1 MKTILKNTLVSLTFA
16 TLVGMAPLLAPVAP
30 ALAQTG
36 NGITG
41 ESVTRNFKLSDL
53 LERRGKIQIGT
64 NVPTSIEFEEPISEQ
79 VVGRDDLLIDGLSKA
94 KPNRIYFRAK
104 ESKGSSSIDI
114 TLEGGATALFT
125 FEINPKITE
134 GLRYVIKG
142 KSEVVVNPEP
152 SAEPTPTSTPVSSAP
167 TTSNAIV
174 PTASS
179 PVAKPNPVAAKPVN
193 TSAPSQPSTPLE
205 TLNEN
210 GMQATEIALA
220 PVAPVNTVT
229 ASKPPSPSTVSTNVI
244 SGKPVM
250 LAPIVNAIR
259 QYDPYNERPADV
271 GAFFAVKKINA
282 DSSEF
287 ELLIE
292 NRSASVVTFE
302 PASLNVY
309 VYGYT
314 SPTNPRLVLYLTLAP
329 RFDSRVSLEIQPGG
343 SYVRRFVL
351 PTRFDARTPFEYV
364 ANFTVTTDS
373 DSFEYRRS
381 VSF

>member
-1 MKTILKNTLVSLTFA
+1 MKTILKKTLVSLTLA
-16 TLVGMAPLLAPVAP
+16 ALTGMVPLIVPVAP

-36 NGITG
+36 NGVTG

-64 NVPTSIEFEEPISEQ
+64 NVPTSIEFEEAISEQ

-142 KSEVVVNPEP
+142 KSEAATPEP
-152 SAEPTPTSTPVSSAP
+152 TEPTPTPVTSAP
-167 TTSNAIV
+167 MTSNGIV
-174 PTASS
+174 PTISS
-179 PVAKPNPVAAKPVN
+179 PIAKPNPVAAKPVN
-193 TSAPSQPSTPLE
+193 TSAPSQPFASLE
-205 TLNEN
+205 TLNET
-210 GMQATEIALA
+210 GMETTEIALA
-220 PVAPVNTVT
+220 PVTPVGTLT
-229 ASKPPSPSTVSTNVI
+229 ASKPSSSSPISTNVI
-244 SGKPVM
+244 SGKTVM
-250 LAPIVNAIR
+250 LFPTVNAVR
-259 QYDPYNERPADV
+259 HFDAYGERPTDV

-292 NRSASVVTFE
+292 NRSASVVSFE

-329 RFDSRVSLEIQPGG
+329 RFETRVSLEIQPGG

-364 ANFTVTTDS
+364 ANFTVTTES

>member
-1 MKTILKNTLVSLTFA
+1 MKTNLKNILVSLTLA
-16 TLVGMAPLLAPVAP
+16 ALTGILPLLVPVAP

-36 NGITG
+36 NGVTG

-64 NVPTSIEFEEPISEQ
+64 NVPTSIEFEEAISEQ

-142 KSEVVVNPEP
+142 KSEAVVNPEP

-167 TTSNAIV
+167 TTSNGTA
-174 PTASS
+174 PTVSS
-179 PVAKPNPVAAKPVN
+179 PDAKPNPVAVKPVN
-193 TSAPSQPSTPLE
+193 TTVTGQPTVTLE
-205 TLNEN
+205 TLNETGLEIN
-210 GMQATEIALA
+210 EIAVPLVT
-220 PVAPVNTVT
+220 PENTVT
-229 ASKPPSPSTVSTNVI
+229 ASKPPGSSPASTKVI

-250 LAPIVNAIR
+250 LAPTVNAVR
-259 QYDPYNERPADV
+259 HFDAYSERPADV

-329 RFDSRVSLEIQPGG
+329 RFETRASLEIQPGG

-351 PTRFDARTPFEYV
+351 PTRFDVRTPFEYV

>member
-1 MKTILKNTLVSLTFA
+1 MKTILKKTLVSLTLA
-16 TLVGMAPLLAPVAP
+16 ALTGMVPLIVPVAP

-36 NGITG
+36 NGVTG

-64 NVPTSIEFEEPISEQ
+64 NVPTSIEFEEAISEQ

-142 KSEVVVNPEP
+142 KSEAATPEP
-152 SAEPTPTSTPVSSAP
+152 TEPTPTPVTSAP
-167 TTSNAIV
+167 MTPNGIV
-174 PTASS
+174 PTISS
-179 PVAKPNPVAAKPVN
+179 PIAKPNPVAAKPVN
-193 TSAPSQPSTPLE
+193 TSAPSQPFASLE
-205 TLNEN
+205 TLNET
-210 GMQATEIALA
+210 GMETTEIALA
-220 PVAPVNTVT
+220 PVTPVGTLT
-229 ASKPPSPSTVSTNVI
+229 ASKPSSSSPISTNVI
-244 SGKPVM
+244 SGKTVM
-250 LAPIVNAIR
+250 LFPTVNAVR
-259 QYDPYNERPADV
+259 HFDAYGERPTDV

-292 NRSASVVTFE
+292 NRSARVVSFE

-329 RFDSRVSLEIQPGG
+329 RFETRVSLEIQPGG

-364 ANFTVTTDS
+364 ANFTVTTES